1 MINSDKKV
9 YINYIMGLKSLYS
22 KLCPP
27 ARLYVWIS
35 IASLVLLFLGNIKN
49 PYEFTVGSYTAPLTF
64 NNMFLTVLQAFYA
77 IIWTWIL
84 NKFCDVGWTPVSWLL
99 VLFPLLLGV
108 VLMGIFLYAMIE
120 SVKRQRL
127 QEEK

>member
-1 MINSDKKV
+1 
-9 YINYIMGLKSLYS
+9 
-22 KLCPP
+22 
-27 ARLYVWIS
+27 
-35 IASLVLLFLGNIKN
+35 
-49 PYEFTVGSYTAPLTF
+49 
-64 NNMFLTVLQAFYA
+64 MFLTVLQAFYA

-120 SVKRQRL
+120 SVKRQTL